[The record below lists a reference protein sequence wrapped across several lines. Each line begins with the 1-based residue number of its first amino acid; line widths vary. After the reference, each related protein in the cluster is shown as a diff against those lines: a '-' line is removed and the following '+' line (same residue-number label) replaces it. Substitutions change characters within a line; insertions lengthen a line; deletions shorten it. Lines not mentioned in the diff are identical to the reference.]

1 MGTSTNE
8 HTGSRMASK
17 PSTDKYRDNWDS
29 IFNKKKKEEAKPE
42 ALDQPVESEN

>member
-29 IFNKKKKEEAKPE
+29 IFGKKQEEVKPE
-42 ALDQPVESEN
+42 ALDQPIESEN

>member
-29 IFNKKKKEEAKPE
+29 IFGKKQEEDVRE
-42 ALDQPVESEN
+42 EDDTNC

>member
-1 MGTSTNE
+1 VGTSTNE

-29 IFNKKKKEEAKPE
+29 IFGKKQEE
-42 ALDQPVESEN
+42 DVIDNNSTIGGESGR

>member
-17 PSTDKYRDNWDS
+17 PSTDKYRDNWDN
-29 IFNKKKKEEAKPE
+29 IFGKKQEDDKPDS
-42 ALDQPVESEN
+42 LDQPNKSED